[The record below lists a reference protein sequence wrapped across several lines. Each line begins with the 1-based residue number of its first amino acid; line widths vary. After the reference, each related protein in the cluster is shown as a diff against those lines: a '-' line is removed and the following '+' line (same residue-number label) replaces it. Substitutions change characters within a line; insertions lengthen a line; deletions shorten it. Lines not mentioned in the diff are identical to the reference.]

1 MKRIMA
7 RVGSYEKDGE
17 TKGRYVEIG
26 VIRENDNGEYALLK
40 PTVDLA
46 GTLMQQIL
54 DAKARGKKSGESV
67 MAAIW
72 ADDDGGQRS
81 QASSGTSVD
90 DDEIPF

>member
-17 TKGRYVEIG
+17 TKGRYVEVGI
-26 VIRENDNGEYALLK
+26 IRENDNGEYALLK

-46 GTLMQQIL
+46 GVLLQQVL
-54 DAKARGKKSGESV
+54 DTKARGKKSGESV

-72 ADDDGGQRS
+72 GDDGGERKA
-81 QASSGTSVD
+81 QAAPDVAD